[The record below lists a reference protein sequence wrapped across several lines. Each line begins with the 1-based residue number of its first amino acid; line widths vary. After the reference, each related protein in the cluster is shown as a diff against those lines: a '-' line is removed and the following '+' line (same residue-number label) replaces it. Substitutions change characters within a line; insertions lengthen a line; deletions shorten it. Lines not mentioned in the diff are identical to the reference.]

1 MSLLEKIKKSMG
13 ELPEKPVFSF
23 VGAGGNTTCVL
34 KLADEL
40 AGLGMKVLVTTSTHI
55 QHPFYL
61 GMTGLLDADTK
72 TIKEAGVPGKVVIAG
87 RKLEQEKV
95 GDIETSKPATC
106 FPTAS
111 AIACSWNP
119 AIVKKMC

>member
-1 MSLLEKIKKSMG
+1 MRKAVYESVEKIKKQWVNCQ
-13 ELPEKPVFSF
+13 KNQCFSF
-23 VGAGGNTTCVL
+23 VGAGGKTTCVL

-61 GMTGLLDADTK
+61 GRTGLLDADTK

-87 RKLEQEKV
+87 RNWSRKRKLQDFWKH
-95 GDIETSKPATC
+95 S
-106 FPTAS
+106 
-111 AIACSWNP
+111 
-119 AIVKKMC
+119 

>member
-1 MSLLEKIKKSMG
+1 MSLLEKIKKTMG

-23 VGAGGNTTCVL
+23 VGAGGKTTCVL

-61 GMTGLLDADTK
+61 GRTGLLDADTK
-72 TIKEAGVPGKVVIAG
+72 TIKEAGVPGNCRAKTGAG
-87 RKLEQEKV
+87 KENCRTFGNTVRRSVRKL
-95 GDIETSKPATC
+95 
-106 FPTAS
+106 
-111 AIACSWNP
+111 
-119 AIVKKMC
+119 